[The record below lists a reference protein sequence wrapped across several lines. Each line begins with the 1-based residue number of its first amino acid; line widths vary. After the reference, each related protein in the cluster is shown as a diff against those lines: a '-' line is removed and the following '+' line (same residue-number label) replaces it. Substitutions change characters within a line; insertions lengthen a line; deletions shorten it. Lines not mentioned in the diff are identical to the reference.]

1 MIEILHCTYPQNN
14 PVLKDISLTINTGE
28 IAGIIGKP
36 GAGKSMLLKT
46 LSGMNQRSGPGSG
59 SVAIHNKKI
68 NAFGRK
74 ELARTIS
81 YYNGRKPDNMD
92 ESLFDF
98 LMLSRISHKNFFRA
112 FSEYDLQVVEQNI
125 GYFDLTDLQKKRLG
139 ELSDIQMKKA
149 MLAVSFIR
157 TPKILLMDN
166 PTAGLDIGTIHTLS
180 REITR
185 SVAEGD
191 TTAVIVTHDLNFIAQ
206 IADRIIIIEGGE
218 IAEDGTVDL
227 LNAETIR
234 KYYSVEVFVSRNVY
248 NGRPN
253 IHLFPNN

>member
-1 MIEILHCTYPQNN
+1 
-14 PVLKDISLTINTGE
+14 
-28 IAGIIGKP
+28 
-36 GAGKSMLLKT
+36 
-46 LSGMNQRSGPGSG
+46 
-59 SVAIHNKKI
+59 
-68 NAFGRK
+68 
-74 ELARTIS
+74 
-81 YYNGRKPDNMD
+81 MD

-98 LMLSRISHKNFFRA
+98 LMLSRINHKNFFRP
-112 FSEYDLQVVEQNI
+112 FTEYDLQLVEQNI
-125 GYFDLTDLQKKRLG
+125 SYFDLADLQKKRLG

-149 MLAVSFIR
+149 MLACSFIR
-157 TPKILLMDN
+157 TPQVLLMDN

-185 SVAEGD
+185 SAADGNI
-191 TTAVIVTHDLNFIAQ
+191 TAVIASHDLNFIAQ
-206 IADRIIIIEGGE
+206 IADRIVIMEEGE
-218 IAEDGTVDL
+218 IVEDGTVDL